1 MQVNAARLADALGV
15 SRARISQY
23 VSSGVLTGCFTGEGR
38 QRLFDVDLAT
48 AALKGG
54 LDRGQM
60 LGNGASTK
68 KALREIDETGPKA
81 TPLRSPKTVAAA
93 PRGDGALSP
102 ADPDRYELAR
112 TQSAEED
119 ARRKRRDNER
129 DEGRWVIA
137 AEAEQA
143 TARLVSQEIGK
154 FETVLRDGAR
164 AVADKLGVDYRET
177 RQILMQVWR
186 EYRSR
191 RATELMT
198 DAQST
203 SLTEAERE
211 AES

>member
-48 AALKGG
+48 AALKGN

-60 LGNGASTK
+60 MGNGAATK
-68 KALREIDETGPKA
+68 KALREIVEGGGPPTTKPA
-81 TPLRSPKTVAAA
+81 PKVTQSR
-93 PRGDGALSP
+93 PDGVLPSS
-102 ADPDRYELAR
+102 DPDRYELAR

-164 AVADKLGVDYRET
+164 SVADKLGVDYRET

-203 SLTEAERE
+203 ALTEAERE